1 MSTASWNPV
10 YKYTFGSKLMDEN
23 INGILPEADHK
34 RDGGLSDIYDRTKQQ
49 GNHIVKGGMPA

>member
-1 MSTASWNPV
+1 
-10 YKYTFGSKLMDEN
+10 MDEN